1 MHYFCTMIY
10 PSNFE
15 TKIGFD
21 AVRREIDR
29 YCVSA
34 LGAANVPRLSFST
47 RRDEVIRWLEE
58 TNEFLSIVQ
67 TGREFPLSYYF
78 DLRVVLKE
86 VSTPGTFLSA
96 ERLFDLQRLLVTVSQ
111 VVRFFAGEGATAYP
125 RLCELT
131 NGMQA
136 FPELS
141 AAIGHVLDKAGNV
154 KDTASPRLQE
164 LRTAIARVANSINGT
179 LRRII
184 AQGKQD
190 GILDNDVQ
198 PSLRDGRLVLPVS
211 AMNKRRLHGI
221 VHDESA
227 TGKTVFIEPEAI
239 VEANNRI
246 RETEAEIAREIIRI
260 LTEVTDQI
268 RPHLDELAGV
278 LETLGKLD
286 FIRAKA
292 LFARDVG
299 AQMCHVDRKPVIE
312 WYNAIHPALM
322 LSLRS
327 QGKEVVPLNISL
339 NKQDRILVISGPNA
353 GGKSV
358 CLKTVG
364 VVQYMMQCGLL
375 PTLRDNSHMGIF
387 HDLFIDIGDQQS
399 IENDLSTYSSHL
411 QNMKLFLS
419 KGGRETLILID
430 EMGSGTEP
438 QIGGAIAQSI
448 LEQLNERQ
456 VMGVVTTHYQNLKH
470 FADETDGVVN
480 GAMLYDRQRMQPLF
494 QLSMGYPGS
503 SFAIEIARKTGL
515 PQQVIDKA
523 SEIVGSD
530 YINMDKYLLD
540 IVRDRRYWEN
550 KRQDIRVKEKRL
562 DQMIADYDERL
573 DNIRAEHR
581 QIIHDA
587 KVEAQE
593 ILQGSNAQI
602 ERTIKEIRR
611 EQAEKERTRELRR
624 QLDEFK
630 QRLNSQEDP
639 DTPARLKELTPKDK
653 AHRKPPKK
661 KSAPKQADKDR
672 PLRAGDNVVLKG
684 TTTVGSLIS
693 IDEKYALVAF
703 GNIKT
708 RIEADKVER
717 TMRKEK
723 TPKPDSLSRSTTD
736 EIRTR
741 QLNFKPDIDVRGM
754 RADEALQAITYF
766 IDDAIQFSAQ
776 RVRILHGT
784 GTGALKVAIR
794 EYLHTVNGVKS
805 FRDEHVQFGGAGI
818 TVVELE

>member
-1 MHYFCTMIY
+1 MT
-10 PSNFE
+10 S
-15 TKIGFD
+15 
-21 AVRREIDR
+21 
-29 YCVSA
+29 
-34 LGAANVPRLSFST
+34 
-47 RRDEVIRWLEE
+47 
-58 TNEFLSIVQ
+58 
-67 TGREFPLSYYF
+67 
-78 DLRVVLKE
+78 
-86 VSTPGTFLSA
+86 
-96 ERLFDLQRLLVTVSQ
+96 
-111 VVRFFAGEGATAYP
+111 
-125 RLCELT
+125 
-131 NGMQA
+131 
-136 FPELS
+136 
-141 AAIGHVLDKAGNV
+141 
-154 KDTASPRLQE
+154 
-164 LRTAIARVANSINGT
+164 SINGT

-198 PSLRDGRLVLPVS
+198 PSLRDGRLVLPVN
-211 AMNKRRLHGI
+211 AMNKRKLHGI

-260 LTEVTDQI
+260 LTEVTDLI

-278 LETLGKLD
+278 LDTLGLLD

-292 LFARDVG
+292 LFAQDVG
-299 AQMCHVDRKPVIE
+299 AQMCHVDRKPVLE
-312 WYNAIHPALM
+312 WYSAVHPALL
-322 LSLRS
+322 LSLRT
-327 QGKEVVPLNISL
+327 QGKEVVPLNIAL
-339 NKQDRILVISGPNA
+339 NRQNRILVISGPNA

-364 VVQYMMQCGLL
+364 IVQYMMQCGLL
-375 PTLRDNSHMGIF
+375 PPLRDNSHMGIF
-387 HDLFIDIGDQQS
+387 RDIFIDIGDQQS

-419 KGGRETLILID
+419 KGGKETLILID

-448 LEQLNERQ
+448 LEQLNDHQ

-470 FADETDGVVN
+470 FAEEAEGVVN

-494 QLSMGYPGS
+494 QLSVGYPGS

-550 KRQDIRVKEKRL
+550 KRQDIRAKEKRL
-562 DQMIADYDERL
+562 DQMVADYDERL
-573 DNIRAEHR
+573 ENIRAEHR
-581 QIIHDA
+581 QIIHEARDEA
-587 KVEAQE
+587 KE
-593 ILQGSNAQI
+593 ILRTSNAQI
-602 ERTIKEIRR
+602 ERTIKEIR
-611 EQAEKERTRELRR
+611 EQQAEKERTKELRR

-630 QRLNSQEDP
+630 QRLNAEEP
-639 DTPARLKELTPKDK
+639 EIPTRLKELTPKDK
-653 AHRKPPKK
+653 PHRKQPKK
-661 KSAPKQADKDR
+661 QTPKPLPVKER
-672 PLRAGDNVVLKG
+672 PLQAGDNVVLKG
-684 TTTVGSLIS
+684 TTTVGTLIS

-723 TPKPDSLSRSTTD
+723 KNKVESLGRTTTD
-736 EIRTR
+736 EIRNR

-794 EYLHTVNGVKS
+794 EYLRTVNGVKS
-805 FRDEHVQFGGAGI
+805 YRDEHVQFGGAGI